1 MSNDCDC
8 CTVVS
13 SGPEVAN
20 RPWLSAIAYRIGTF
34 SSFRRALVDELSHT
48 PELADLTARVS
59 DDYTITAIELWAAV
73 ADVLTFYQERI
84 ANEAFLRT
92 ATQRDSVLR
101 LVRLIDYQLG
111 PGAAATTQ
119 LAFTLDIG
127 ARALIPAGTRA
138 QSVPGEGEKPQKFET
153 LVPLLG
159 DARLNRLRLF
169 PATTVASPTAAG
181 TARAIVAPDAE
192 SVANATAL
200 AAGDRVA
207 LYAPTALEMLTV
219 KDIVVRDDVLTL
231 EWRVPITGSAF
242 SGAYSA
248 NSAAQRA
255 YKLGRSFHLFGFDA
269 PESVVVSA
277 LMDSNDPT
285 TAYLAQAKTDYTLH
299 GDGTT
304 GTQISLDARYA
315 GLEPG
320 SIVLAVST
328 LSGGT
333 RAIPFAVS
341 AAGEKKVD
349 RSATSSPPA
358 PKPTVT
364 VTAHTGTVTQL
375 TLTPLTTR
383 TLADLL
389 SPGEDDIRNV
399 VIHELV
405 GEPLRFWPYSYAGIV
420 ASSDV
425 YLAGRRDG
433 WSSIEVGRTIEKGAY
448 KPGTSIDVADLSVG
462 RAVLLTDARGGA
474 PVDAT
479 VAGATLTGLDI
490 SFAATDSDTTTI
502 TRLGLAPE
510 QVTPITALVSAPLS
524 AWVAVPAGPRELQVT
539 IGTLPPQTISLPASL
554 PASATAGQIAAA
566 MQTAIR
572 AALPAMP
579 SFSQACVFQIPSNAI
594 AIVPGLASDRVNVG
608 PSTADPN
615 TVVALGFDGAR
626 VRWLDGVMSS
636 KIATPAPPFSGSLR
650 IRVGIDPPVDRTQ
663 TFNPLSVTNIALELA
678 IWGYGTAART
688 DGRLIVLP
696 QAPTRDVRSFVH
708 LSLGLET
715 AVVLDAASAVL
726 LGNVAPASHGETVH
740 NEIVG
745 DGDASLAF
753 QRFALKKKPLTFVPS
768 AAAGGVASSL
778 MLLVNGVRWS
788 EVPTLYGASPDDQVY
803 TLRRADDATTT
814 VQFGDGITG
823 ARVPTGRQNI
833 VATYRQGLGLTGRV
847 GAGAITTLLDRATG
861 VKGVANLLAS
871 EGGAD
876 AETMDKARQAAPGTV
891 RTFGRAVSLRDFED
905 TALMAGEVAK
915 ARATWVWAGER
926 RAIHLTIAAQ
936 GGATFTAAGLKR
948 IAATLLSERDPNH
961 KLLIANYTPVAVL
974 VDASIIVDDRYVTA
988 DVLAAARAALLLDLA
1003 FEQRHFAQP
1012 VYLSEIFAVLQS
1024 VAGVVAVDV
1033 NTLDLKSTDATFRAA
1048 HGIDPA
1054 AGALQPHLLMLP
1066 ARPAGTGT
1074 VQPAELAR
1082 IEMPEQDLVLRA
1094 TGGLSP

>member
-1 MSNDCDC
+1 VSNDCDC

-13 SGPEVAN
+13 SDADTEN
-20 RPWLSAIAYRIGTF
+20 RPWLSAIAYRMGTF

-48 PELADLTARVS
+48 PELAGLTARVS

-84 ANEAFLRT
+84 ANESFLRT

-111 PGAAATTQ
+111 SGAAATTQ
-119 LAFTLDIG
+119 LAFTLDAG

-138 QSVPGEGEKPQKFET
+138 QSIPGEGEKPQKFET
-153 LVPLLG
+153 LAPLLG

-169 PATTVASPTAAG
+169 PATSATSPTSAG
-181 TARAIVAPDAE
+181 TPSAIVAPDAE
-192 SVANATAL
+192 AIATAAPL
-200 AAGDRVA
+200 AAGDRVVI
-207 LYAPTALEMLTV
+207 YAPTAVEILTV
-219 KDIVVRDDVLTL
+219 RAVTSSDDVMTVR
-231 EWRVPITGSAF
+231 WATPIGGNAFAAAYTAIDPTRRV
-242 SGAYSA
+242 
-248 NSAAQRA
+248 
-255 YKLGRSFHLFGFDA
+255 YKLGRSFHLFGYDA
-269 PESVVVSA
+269 PEVVVVPA
-277 LMDSNDPT
+277 LSNASDPT
-285 TAYLAQAKTDYTLH
+285 TTYLTQARTDFTLH

-304 GTQISLDARYA
+304 STQVSLDARYA
-315 GLEPG
+315 GLKPG

-328 LSGGT
+328 LASGT
-333 RAIPFAVS
+333 RAIPFAVG
-341 AAGEKKVD
+341 AAGERLVQRKAA
-349 RSATSSPPA
+349 SIPTPL
-358 PKPTVT
+358 KPLVVT
-364 VTAHTGTVTQL
+364 VTSQSGTVTQL
-375 TLTPLTTR
+375 TLTPLGSQSLT
-383 TLADLL
+383 DLL
-389 SPGEDDIRNV
+389 PTGDIRDV

-405 GEPLRFWPYSYAGIV
+405 GEALRFWPYSYAGIV

-425 YLAGRRDG
+425 YLAGRRSG

-462 RAVLLTDARGGA
+462 RAVLLTDAKGGA

-479 VAGATLTGLDI
+479 IADATLSGLEI
-490 SFAATDSDTTTI
+490 SFAATDTDTATI
-502 TRLGLAPE
+502 AKLGLAPN
-510 QVTPITALVSAPLS
+510 QATPITALVSAPLAAS
-524 AWVAVPAGPRELQVT
+524 VAVPAGPREVQVT

-554 PASATAGQIAAA
+554 PASATHAQVAAA

-572 AALPAMP
+572 AALPTMP
-579 SFSQACVFQIPSNAI
+579 SFSQACVFAIPSDAI
-594 AIVPGLASDRVNVG
+594 AIVPGLASDRVHVA
-608 PSTADPN
+608 PSTGDPH

-636 KIATPAPPFSGSLR
+636 KIVTPAPSFTGSMR
-650 IRVGIDPPVDRTQ
+650 IRVGIDPPVDRTL
-663 TFNPLSVTNIALELA
+663 TFNPVSVVSLALGIATF
-678 IWGYGTAART
+678 WGYGAAART

-696 QAPTRDVRSFVH
+696 PAPTREVRSFVH
-708 LSLGLET
+708 LSLGLDA

-768 AAAGGVASSL
+768 ATAGGVASSL
-778 MLLVNGVRWS
+778 TLLINGVRWS
-788 EVPTLYGASPDDQVY
+788 EVPTLHGALPEDQVY

-814 VQFGDGITG
+814 VQFGDGVTG

-833 VATYRQGLGLTGRV
+833 VATYRQGLGLVGRV

-861 VKGVANLLAS
+861 VKGVVNLIAS

-891 RTFGRAVSLRDFED
+891 RTFGRAVSLHDFED
-905 TALMAGEVAK
+905 AALMAGEVAK
-915 ARATWVWAGER
+915 ATATWVWAGER

-1003 FEQRHFAQP
+1003 FDQRRFAQP
-1012 VYLSEIFAVLQS
+1012 VYLSEIFAVLQN

-1033 NTLDLKSTDATFRAA
+1033 NALDLKSTDATFRAA

-1054 AGALQPHLLMLP
+1054 AGPLQPHLLMLP
-1066 ARPAGTGT
+1066 ARPAGTGI
-1074 VQPAELAR
+1074 VLPAELAR
-1082 IEMPEQDLVLRA
+1082 VEAPAQDVILRA